1 MLTTVFT
8 CPNYFSALVSLLLVQ
23 HKISNDVTIRIL
35 RTDFFEIL
43 HVDFIKG
50 LNHTGLNFVNLNTI
64 MVSISNTR

>member
-35 RTDFFEIL
+35 RTDIFEIL